1 MLIIPAIDLI
11 DGKCVRLTEGDYNQK
26 KIYDNDP
33 IKIARIFKNMGAK
46 RLHVID
52 LDGAKT
58 GSPINRNIVKAIKKE
73 TGLSIEFGGGIRTE
87 EDIKSLLYEG
97 IDKIILGTVLVNNP
111 DLAFQWVN
119 NYPDNFIAAVDV
131 KNNSIQT
138 QGWLKNEKIDSIEF
152 GKNLFQNGFKIAIYT
167 DISRDGRLA
176 GPNIEATKMFSNK
189 TGLHVILS
197 GGVSSEEDIKSAKT
211 LIYFGLIGIIVGKA
225 YYENKLDL
233 KEIIKKYQR

>member
-1 MLIIPAIDLI
+1 
-11 DGKCVRLTEGDYNQK
+11 
-26 KIYDNDP
+26 
-33 IKIARIFKNMGAK
+33 
-46 RLHVID
+46 
-52 LDGAKT
+52 
-58 GSPINRNIVKAIKKE
+58 
-73 TGLSIEFGGGIRTE
+73 
-87 EDIKSLLYEG
+87 
-97 IDKIILGTVLVNNP
+97 
-111 DLAFQWVN
+111 
-119 NYPDNFIAAVDV
+119 
-131 KNNSIQT
+131 
-138 QGWLKNEKIDSIEF
+138 IDSIEF